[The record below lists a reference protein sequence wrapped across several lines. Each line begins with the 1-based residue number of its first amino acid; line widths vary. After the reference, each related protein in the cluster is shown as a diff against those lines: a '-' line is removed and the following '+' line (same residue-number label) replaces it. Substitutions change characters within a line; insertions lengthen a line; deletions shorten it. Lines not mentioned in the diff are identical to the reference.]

1 MFQWGQ
7 DRLSLNVARLPATR
21 TPATTMAASYE
32 ILPGERIGPFRLG
45 MTREQVRDIAQRDLG
60 TPWRDIETSKFGL
73 AAECDRD
80 EIGDTGL
87 SVDYDKN
94 GRANR
99 VWACWGPARSTF
111 DTTDSTFVLFGN
123 RINGLEGKEV
133 IQLSKDY
140 WSDVENGHFSIDV
153 PSAGLSFTYWENATD
168 GEVCAV
174 TVLPPV
180 S

>member
-1 MFQWGQ
+1 M
-7 DRLSLNVARLPATR
+7 S
-21 TPATTMAASYE
+21 ASYE

-45 MTREQVRDIAQRDLG
+45 MTREHVREIAQRDLG
-60 TPWRDIETSKFGL
+60 ILSRDIETSKSRL
-73 AAECDRD
+73 AAESDRD
-80 EIGDTGL
+80 DIGDTGL
-87 SVDYDKN
+87 VVDYDRN

-99 VWACWGPARSTF
+99 VWARWGPARSTF
-111 DTTDSTFVLFGN
+111 DTDDSNFVLFGN
-123 RINGLEGKEV
+123 RINGLEGEEV
-133 IQLSKDY
+133 AQLCRTY

-153 PSAGLSFTYWENATD
+153 PSAGLSFTYWESATD